1 MAKKQSTRPNLLGI
15 QKQMLDAGR
24 DTRAESFM
32 KGAMGAF
39 AVNMAE
45 TEKQEAMMEKYMEDL
60 GGIENIVKLPME
72 QRGQVEEFLRTN
84 RDEYSDLAEQY
95 QKSKDPAIKDKM
107 NAIKYKFQ
115 TLDSELSK
123 FAASKAEYMHDYEEG
138 NLMKGGSFAKDNSF
152 YMGMYG
158 DPKTQFTIGET
169 GEMSFTVNGETKAFK
184 DVGSHTLRN
193 YEAEKN
199 IDTLFGTAA
208 DLKVSGKAF
217 DKNRITNNFVNG
229 HKSISRNDLQAILQT
244 DLTGDGDKPSF
255 MDQWASGGLGDEF
268 YNGVDKNNITEE
280 DVKTLLKD
288 KQRGLDLMGKY
299 VGNIS
304 QGIYDDGKL
313 DETIALTR
321 KAKQAQINASNR
333 ANRKGSD
340 GGGDGSF
347 TEKVKIDGLPNTYV
361 GPEERNK
368 RRDYITNEDGPQDF
382 SGAYGD
388 YKWDEKE
395 GMYILNGDKENM
407 KTPWEVMQDEKLDK
421 RGDSSA
427 DYGANPISIQNA
439 SLKQDGTRVA
449 GGLTAKM
456 VVGDDDTVK
465 ANLNAILPKNNPNN
479 YYFDEKPDYIF
490 GMDPGYEDP
499 TLNAV
504 VLKDGNGEVVKYE
517 DGTPITIYT
526 DGGGGFENTKNEVQN
541 SIIAFNTWMDN
552 QEDFGLES
560 GQKGQ
565 DTEPVDT
572 KEKQ

>member
-39 AVNMAE
+39 ALNIAE
-45 TEKQEAMMEKYMEDL
+45 TEKQEAMMEKHMEDL

-115 TLDSELSK
+115 TLDTELSK

-158 DPKTQFTIGET
+158 NPNTQFSIGET

-199 IDTLFGTAA
+199 IDTLFGMAS
-208 DLKVSGKAF
+208 DLKVSGKTF

-229 HKSISRNDLQAILQT
+229 HKGISRNDLQAILQT
-244 DLTGDGDKPSF
+244 DLTGDGDKASF
-255 MDQWASGGLGDEF
+255 MDQWKEGGLGDEF

-280 DVKTLLKD
+280 DVNALLKD

-304 QGIYDDGKL
+304 EGIYNDPNIKL
-313 DETIALTR
+313 DETVALTR
-321 KAKQAQINASNR
+321 EAKRAQINASNR
-333 ANRKGSD
+333 ANRKG
-340 GGGDGSF
+340 GDG
-347 TEKVKIDGLPNTYV
+347 
-361 GPEERNK
+361 
-368 RRDYITNEDGPQDF
+368 
-382 SGAYGD
+382 
-388 YKWDEKE
+388 
-395 GMYILNGDKENM
+395 
-407 KTPWEVMQDEKLDK
+407 
-421 RGDSSA
+421 
-427 DYGANPISIQNA
+427 
-439 SLKQDGTRVA
+439 
-449 GGLTAKM
+449 
-456 VVGDDDTVK
+456 GDDDLGRKDIKGSWRNDKVVREQIERINNPK
-465 ANLNAILPKNNPNN
+465 QGDILPYGDDVYEWN
-479 YYFDEKPDYIF
+479 DEKKGWDDGSGKILKPKQLYNIMDLPPDMYNLQDAGMTDEEIKSQGMLGVEDFMQTETNFTEFIQTKYDLDNYIIKDTRDDLGGLF
-490 GMDPGYEDP
+490 EKMENHITIFDKNTGEEVFRTRTNYTNPE
-499 TLNAV
+499 NAV
-504 VLKDGNGEVVKYE
+504 GPVADFNKWL
-517 DGTPITIYT
+517 
-526 DGGGGFENTKNEVQN
+526 ENNEIQTRAKNRP
-541 SIIAFNTWMDN
+541 
-552 QEDFGLES
+552 
-560 GQKGQ
+560 QK
-565 DTEPVDT
+565 
-572 KEKQ
+572 

>member
-39 AVNMAE
+39 ALNIAE
-45 TEKQEAMMEKYMEDL
+45 TEKQEAMMEKHMEDL

-115 TLDSELSK
+115 TLDTELSK

-152 YMGMYG
+152 YMGIYG
-158 DPKTQFTIGET
+158 DPNTQFSIGET

-208 DLKVSGKAF
+208 DLKVSGKSF

-229 HKSISRNDLQAILQT
+229 HKGISRNDLQAILQT

-255 MDQWASGGLGDEF
+255 MDQWKDGGLGDEF

-280 DVKTLLKD
+280 DVNALLKD

-304 QGIYDDGKL
+304 QDIYGEANL

-321 KAKQAQINASNR
+321 EAKQAQINASNR
-333 ANRKGSD
+333 ANKKGEGSKGDLGRTGPKGYRSD
-340 GGGDGSF
+340 
-347 TEKVKIDGLPNTYV
+347 KVVREQIDKINNPSPGTIIN
-361 GPEERNK
+361 
-368 RRDYITNEDGPQDF
+368 
-382 SGAYGD
+382 YGD
-388 YKWDEKE
+388 DNYQWNEEEKGWENNE
-395 GMYILNGDKENM
+395 GNILD
-407 KTPWEVMQDEKLDK
+407 
-421 RGDSSA
+421 
-427 DYGANPISIQNA
+427 
-439 SLKQDGTRVA
+439 
-449 GGLTAKM
+449 
-456 VVGDDDTVK
+456 
-465 ANLNAILPKNNPNN
+465 PKNLYDIMDLPPDMYQLSNENKQVGAQTVVEDDQGNLVLTDNGIPNN
-479 YYFDEKPDYIF
+479 YFANVNQDSAIDDLMSKF
-490 GMDPGYEDP
+490 
-499 TLNAV
+499 NF
-504 VLKDGNGEVVKYE
+504 KDKGFSVVKPPSMPFMRSLAGKDDYLVVK
-517 DGTPITIYT
+517 GPN
-526 DGGGGFENTKNEVQN
+526 GGFIDAETYQEVPNNESLRGKQPLTFRIGDDN
-541 SIIAFNTWMDN
+541 SFN
-552 QEDFGLES
+552 
-560 GQKGQ
+560 
-565 DTEPVDT
+565 DT
-572 KEKQ
+572 KADAQKFNKFIEYHKFRTKGNARPKKD

>member
-39 AVNMAE
+39 ALNIAE

-115 TLDSELSK
+115 TLDTELSK

-158 DPKTQFTIGET
+158 DPNTQFTIGET

-268 YNGVDKNNITEE
+268 YNGVDKENITEQ
-280 DVKTLLKD
+280 DVKDLLKD

-333 ANRKGSD
+333 ANKKSGDGDDDETVDYSGRIVIESYDGSPGKQLYRKDREVRNLSKKYNDKSKIKDYQGNYWQWEEDENED
-340 GGGDGSF
+340 GGGTWSDGENNVSHEDMALKMSIPEALITGGGANVEEYDSRTEEEIAQARLF
-347 TEKVKIDGLPNTYV
+347 TIENMQQGETAVLSNMKKMYDWDGAGYYISKTNQYGLLLDGVAIYKK
-361 GPEERNK
+361 GEEEPVFSTR
-368 RRDYITNEDGPQDF
+368 TNFSDGPKADK
-382 SGAYGD
+382 AAND
-388 YKWDEKE
+388 LNKW
-395 GMYILNGDKENM
+395 LENHPEI
-407 KTPWEVMQDEKLDK
+407 KFL
-421 RGDSSA
+421 
-427 DYGANPISIQNA
+427 
-439 SLKQDGTRVA
+439 
-449 GGLTAKM
+449 
-456 VVGDDDTVK
+456 
-465 ANLNAILPKNNPNN
+465 
-479 YYFDEKPDYIF
+479 
-490 GMDPGYEDP
+490 DPGFNKKGKQP
-499 TLNAV
+499 
-504 VLKDGNGEVVKYE
+504 KDVKK
-517 DGTPITIYT
+517 D
-526 DGGGGFENTKNEVQN
+526 EN
-541 SIIAFNTWMDN
+541 
-552 QEDFGLES
+552 
-560 GQKGQ
+560 
-565 DTEPVDT
+565 
-572 KEKQ
+572 

>member
-45 TEKQEAMMEKYMEDL
+45 TEKQEVMMEKYMEDL

-72 QRGQVEEFLRTN
+72 QRGQVEEFLRAN

-115 TLDSELSK
+115 TLDTELSK
-123 FAASKAEYMHDYEEG
+123 FAASKAEYMSDYEEG

-158 DPKTQFTIGET
+158 NPNTQFSIGET

-199 IDTLFGTAA
+199 IDTLFGMAS

-255 MDQWASGGLGDEF
+255 MDQWASGGLDDEF
-268 YNGVDKNNITEE
+268 YNGVDKENITEQ
-280 DVKTLLKD
+280 DVKDLLKD

-304 QGIYDDGKL
+304 QGIYDDSEL
-313 DETIALTR
+313 DETVALTR

-333 ANRKGSD
+333 ANKKSGDGGDDETVDYSGNIVLENGKQFYRKDLAVRNLSKKYNDKSKIKDYEGNYWQWEEDENED
-340 GGGDGSF
+340 GGGTWFDGENNVSHEDMALKMSIPEALITGGSADVEEYDDRTEEEIAQARLF
-347 TEKVKIDGLPNTYV
+347 TMENLQDGEANVLSNMKKMYDWDGAGYYV
-361 GPEERNK
+361 SKTNQYGLLLDGVAIYKKGEEEPVFSTR
-368 RRDYITNEDGPQDF
+368 TNFSDGPKADK
-382 SGAYGD
+382 AAND
-388 YKWDEKE
+388 LNKW
-395 GMYILNGDKENM
+395 LENHPEI
-407 KTPWEVMQDEKLDK
+407 KFL
-421 RGDSSA
+421 
-427 DYGANPISIQNA
+427 
-439 SLKQDGTRVA
+439 
-449 GGLTAKM
+449 
-456 VVGDDDTVK
+456 
-465 ANLNAILPKNNPNN
+465 
-479 YYFDEKPDYIF
+479 
-490 GMDPGYEDP
+490 DPGFNKKRKQPED
-499 TLNAV
+499 
-504 VLKDGNGEVVKYE
+504 VK
-517 DGTPITIYT
+517 
-526 DGGGGFENTKNEVQN
+526 
-541 SIIAFNTWMDN
+541 
-552 QEDFGLES
+552 
-560 GQKGQ
+560 KGQ
-565 DTEPVDT
+565 N
-572 KEKQ
+572 

>member
-39 AVNMAE
+39 ALNIAE
-45 TEKQEAMMEKYMEDL
+45 TEKQEAMMEKHMEDL
-60 GGIENIVKLPME
+60 GGIENIVKLPIE
-72 QRGQVEEFLRTN
+72 QRGQVEDFLRTN
-84 RDEYSDLAEQY
+84 RDEYSNLAAQY

-115 TLDSELSK
+115 TLDTELSK
-123 FAASKAEYMHDYEEG
+123 FAASKAEYMSDYEEG

-158 DPKTQFTIGET
+158 DPKTQFSIGET

-208 DLKVSGKAF
+208 DLKVSGKSF

-229 HKSISRNDLQAILQT
+229 HKGISRNDLQAILQT

-304 QGIYDDGKL
+304 QGIYDDGEL

-333 ANRKGSD
+333 ANKNKNDNTSSNNVFKKTFEIEDDVFIQPNERQIIRESVFDDEPFDGYYGNYKYNEETDSYDMYDKSGELVKEDISKLDVLTKEGGRKPGDPSRFRTASINKKDRKGLKSGEISVNSAFVTGDDDASAGKINNFFKLESSD
-340 GGGDGSF
+340 YKFVPYYSQDPIDRVIAFADHGIAKDAASTNDIMLIGPDG
-347 TEKVKIDGLPNTYV
+347 KVAVDKNNKPIVISTDSDD
-361 GPEERNK
+361 PESERNK
-368 RRDYITNEDGPQDF
+368 INEAMLQYGLLDDF
-382 SGAYGD
+382 
-388 YKWDEKE
+388 EEQE
-395 GMYILNGDKENM
+395 GEQ
-407 KTPWEVMQDEKLDK
+407 T
-421 RGDSSA
+421 
-427 DYGANPISIQNA
+427 
-439 SLKQDGTRVA
+439 
-449 GGLTAKM
+449 
-456 VVGDDDTVK
+456 
-465 ANLNAILPKNNPNN
+465 
-479 YYFDEKPDYIF
+479 
-490 GMDPGYEDP
+490 DP
-499 TLNAV
+499 
-504 VLKDGNGEVVKYE
+504 
-517 DGTPITIYT
+517 
-526 DGGGGFENTKNEVQN
+526 
-541 SIIAFNTWMDN
+541 
-552 QEDFGLES
+552 LEI
-560 GQKGQ
+560 
-565 DTEPVDT
+565 
-572 KEKQ
+572 